1 MYLRE
6 ETKKIRVGNVSVGGG
21 STVSVQSMT
30 TADTRDS
37 NAAAEQ
43 IKRLEAEGC
52 DIVRVAV
59 PDEEAARAV
68 EKIKKQISIPLVCDI
83 HFDHR
88 LALICVDGGA
98 DKIRINPGNIGSE
111 EKTRAVTE
119 KCKRNGI
126 PIRIGINGG
135 SLEKPLLERFGGVT
149 PEAIVESAMGHVKI
163 LEDMDFHDIAI
174 SLKASN
180 VPVTIEAYRLM
191 AERRPYPLHVGITEA
206 GTVWG
211 GTIKSCAGI
220 GAILSMGIGDTIR
233 VSLTGDPVEEVRVG
247 RKLLQSLEL
256 GGRHM
261 IEFVSCPTCG
271 RCCVDLISTASAI
284 EARLNELEA
293 RGVFKKP
300 LHVSVMGCAVNGPGE
315 ARNADIGIAGGKGE
329 FLLFEKG
336 VILGKLSPENAVEEF
351 VNRVVQMGSSADPF
365 YSRENI
371 AELERRVSDIR
382 SGKSTLK
389 EHELIEEK

>member
-1 MYLRE
+1 MVLRE
-6 ETKKIRVGNVSVGGG
+6 NTRKIRVGNTFIGGG
-21 STVSVQSMT
+21 SPIPVQSMT

-37 NAAAEQ
+37 AAAAEQ
-43 IKRLEAEGC
+43 IRRLEEAGC

-68 EKIKKQISIPLVCDI
+68 EKIRKQISIPLVCDI
-83 HFDHR
+83 HFDYR

-135 SLEKPLLERFGGVT
+135 SLEKPILERFGGVT
-149 PEAIVESAMGHVKI
+149 PEAIVESAMRHVRI
-163 LEDMDFHDIAI
+163 LEEMDFRDIAI

-180 VPVTIEAYRLM
+180 VPVTVEAYRLM
-191 AERRPYPLHVGITEA
+191 AEQRPYPLHVGITEA
-206 GTVWG
+206 GTVWS

-247 RKLLQSLEL
+247 RKLLQSLSL

-261 IEFVSCPTCG
+261 IDFVSCPTCG
-271 RCCVDLISTASAI
+271 RCCVDLIGTAAAI
-284 EARLNELEA
+284 EARLSELEA
-293 RGVFKKP
+293 RGVFKRP

-315 ARNADIGIAGGKGE
+315 ARNADIGLAGGKGE

-336 VILGKLSPENAVEEF
+336 VICGKVAPEKAVEEF
-351 VNRVVQMGSSADPF
+351 VNRVVQMGS
-365 YSRENI
+365 
-371 AELERRVSDIR
+371 
-382 SGKSTLK
+382 
-389 EHELIEEK
+389 

>member
-6 ETKKIRVGNVSVGGG
+6 ETRKIRVGNVSVGGG

-68 EKIKKQISIPLVCDI
+68 ERIKKQISIPLVCDI
-83 HFDHR
+83 HFDYR

-180 VPVTIEAYRLM
+180 VPITIAAYRLM

-284 EARLNELEA
+284 ETRLNELEA

-336 VILGKLSPENAVEEF
+336 VICGKLSPENAVEEF
-351 VNRVVQMGSSADPF
+351 VSRVVQMGS
-365 YSRENI
+365 
-371 AELERRVSDIR
+371 
-382 SGKSTLK
+382 
-389 EHELIEEK
+389 